1 MSFASLIRE
10 IAVGSDQVRLLM
22 EDQSPAAEFQGQII
36 HQLWILCQQC
46 NLLTDTAYLKEFA
59 VISNFLWKGTSFQFI
74 DQIEEYQKNYYAQIE
89 RENKYPADV
98 FPYRLT
104 DYKIFDLSAMH
115 DPRLIEERLHFY
127 VSNTA
132 TGLPYRVICPFPYT
146 SLSTLVH
153 YQILPLKG

>member
-1 MSFASLIRE
+1 MSRASLIKE
-10 IAVGSDQVRLLM
+10 IAIGSDQVRLLM
-22 EDQSPAAEFQGQII
+22 EDQSPAAEFRGQII

-46 NLLTDTAYLKEFA
+46 DLLTDPAYLKEFA
-59 VISNFLWKGTSFQFI
+59 VISNFLWKGGSFQFI
-74 DQIEEYQKNYYAQIE
+74 DSIEEYQKNYYAQIE
-89 RENKYPADV
+89 REKKYPADV

-104 DYKIFDLSAMH
+104 DYKIFDLSVMH
-115 DPRLIEERLHFY
+115 DPRLIEEQLHFY

-132 TGLPYRVICPFPYT
+132 SGLPYHVICPFPYT